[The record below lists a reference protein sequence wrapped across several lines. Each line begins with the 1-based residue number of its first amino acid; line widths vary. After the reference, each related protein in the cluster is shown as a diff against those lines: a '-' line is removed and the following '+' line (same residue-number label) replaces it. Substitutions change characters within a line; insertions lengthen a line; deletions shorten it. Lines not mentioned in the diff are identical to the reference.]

1 VFQKRTS
8 KTPFTATVKQNLMAH
23 ICDRRVVV
31 GDSYLLMQQICIAS
45 KLEKEDEDDGKG
57 SVGKQARSFGEESI
71 SSILIPLSF
80 MHSLH

>member
-1 VFQKRTS
+1 
-8 KTPFTATVKQNLMAH
+8 
-23 ICDRRVVV
+23 
-31 GDSYLLMQQICIAS
+31 MQQICIAS